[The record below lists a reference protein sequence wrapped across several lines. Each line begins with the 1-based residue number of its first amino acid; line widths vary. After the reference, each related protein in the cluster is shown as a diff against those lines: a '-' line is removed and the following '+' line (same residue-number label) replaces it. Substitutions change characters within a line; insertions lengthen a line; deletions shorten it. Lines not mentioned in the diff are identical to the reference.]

1 MDTEPIPQPLN
12 PDRWV
17 EDHGDYLFG
26 LARFRV
32 RNESAAEDLVQETL
46 LSAYR
51 ARERF
56 EGRSGERTWLTAI
69 LKNKIRDY
77 FRKKGREV
85 PVSELMPDD
94 PSPADL
100 FDRVNHVNAEHAPE
114 DWGTDP
120 VRSADRSDLRKT
132 LQKCLN
138 GLPDRSAEVFLASE
152 VEGESTDEIANRFG
166 ITRNHLWVLMHRTR
180 LMLRQCLERNWFA
193 A

>member
-56 EGRSGERTWLTAI
+56 EGRS
-69 LKNKIRDY
+69 
-77 FRKKGREV
+77 
-85 PVSELMPDD
+85 
-94 PSPADL
+94 
-100 FDRVNHVNAEHAPE
+100 
-114 DWGTDP
+114 
-120 VRSADRSDLRKT
+120 RSAPSQACRL
-132 LQKCLN
+132 
-138 GLPDRSAEVFLASE
+138 F
-152 VEGESTDEIANRFG
+152 STS
-166 ITRNHLWVLMHRTR
+166 
-180 LMLRQCLERNWFA
+180 
-193 A
+193 